1 MLCRFF
7 NLLPLKVTCPYAL
20 APSSPPI
27 YVPPP
32 VFFYKTAC
40 INLNASFAL
49 ESMNYQ
55 GLMPQGC
62 LAGISGIY
70 DGRDE
75 HISHQTG
82 AGGAYQTA
90 AVPGTGAQHN
100 LAGGAYKTAAI
111 PQTGGQHS
119 LPGGASETGPSEP
132 ESSKSGLHAL
142 VS

>member
-1 MLCRFF
+1 
-7 NLLPLKVTCPYAL
+7 
-20 APSSPPI
+20 
-27 YVPPP
+27 
-32 VFFYKTAC
+32 
-40 INLNASFAL
+40 
-49 ESMNYQ
+49 MNYQ

-100 LAGGAYKTAAI
+100 LAG
-111 PQTGGQHS
+111 
-119 LPGGASETGPSEP
+119 PSEP